1 MNHITEPKRM
11 TNKYDLMHNNTP
23 SYASTIVTWDCAK
36 MGKTTF
42 NRVVRWLQ
50 KGSAQY
56 SRGEAAAMYEEVRKR
71 FEIPEYVIRNHTGD
85 PKGRGGYLFWEHATP
100 QLMQALNKVYKT
112 ERTIVRMEN
121 AQKANSWMPW
131 YLQDEELKSTERGYL
146 YLENVHDLS
155 EVEKYVAEIVN
166 SEVIKARREQAVDF
180 VKSGGKLQFSWR

>member
-71 FEIPEYVIRNHTGD
+71 FDIPEYVIRNATGD